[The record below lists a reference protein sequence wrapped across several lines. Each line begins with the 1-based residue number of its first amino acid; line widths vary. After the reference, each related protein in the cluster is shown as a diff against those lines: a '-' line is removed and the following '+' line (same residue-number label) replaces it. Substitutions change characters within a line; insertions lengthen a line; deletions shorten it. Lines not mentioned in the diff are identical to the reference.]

1 MIILV
6 KFRPDIPILMVMWGR
21 LTRYGPKIGV
31 PVRSSWKRVNMMPLN
46 FRPPNPQIIMVNPRR
61 KHGLKHWA
69 HNPCKYYIWR
79 NVWEKVM
86 SR

>member
-1 MIILV
+1 MGKNDVAQLQT
-6 KFRPDIPILMVMWGR
+6 P
-21 LTRYGPKIGV
+21 
-31 PVRSSWKRVNMMPLN
+31 
-46 FRPPNPQIIMVNPRR
+46 MVNPQG
-61 KHGLKHWA
+61 KLYGLKYYSKV